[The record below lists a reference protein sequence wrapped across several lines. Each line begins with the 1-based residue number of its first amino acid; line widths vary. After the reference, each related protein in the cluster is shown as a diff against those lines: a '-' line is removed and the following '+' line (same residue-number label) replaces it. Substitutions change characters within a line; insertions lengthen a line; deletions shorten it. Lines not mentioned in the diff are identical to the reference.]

1 MSTEAE
7 AENANRAAE
16 KARKMEQE
24 RNSELEKLKDEQDS
38 AEQKWIKDGG
48 KDSGEAY
55 EAFKKAR
62 EEYEST
68 RTEQVIRANATTLRG
83 FSSEIVTEITKD
95 LTQKVSKIT
104 DENTINKYIER
115 FDKGGKG
122 DKATRWERVKKN
134 IGNNPRMTFENPY
147 SADSIFIKKIPKTG
161 EPIKTW
167 KDKLTPPFLK
177 DLINPEMK
185 SPFAQELAK
194 KARDNP
200 EYAEALRQMKQ
211 TQIDVFTVGVEKP
224 ILELTGKTK
233 TEVESDMEKIENDKN
248 MDEGQKLSA
257 KIEYGNKLLEENLEK
272 IKERAGDKKA
282 TDWYKWIKL
291 IGVLSAIGFGIWA
304 ACTVACDLAAAMNGC
319 YAYSPQGE
327 KMQTDIVPLP
337 NSQCSNDG
345 NSSSGNECK
354 EKVSEDDKKKGDKP
368 CCNTCGGCSTGREQN
383 CAKQDCCKYELDRFG
398 FPDNKIDDAT
408 KSTRKDY
415 VYKYECYTGLGAFNK
430 LAEEAMKNVLNLGGI
445 GKILITAAIVIGCL
459 IGGYFLIELILSFV
473 RK

>member
-1 MSTEAE
+1 MSPE
-7 AENANRAAE
+7 AENANNASNA
-16 KARKMEQE
+16 ARKIEE
-24 RNSELEKLKDEQDS
+24 ENKSKLEKLKDEQDR
-38 AEQKWIKDGG
+38 AEQNWI
-48 KDSGEAY
+48 DSTPEQTKETYEAY
-55 EAFKKAR
+55 KEAR
-62 EEYEST
+62 EQYEST
-68 RTEQVIRANATTLRG
+68 RTEQVVRANATTLRG
-83 FSSEIVTEITKD
+83 FSSEIVTQITKD
-95 LTQKVSKIT
+95 LTQKVSEIT
-104 DENTINKYIER
+104 DENVQQQYIKR

-122 DKATRWERVKKN
+122 NNATRWDRVKDK

-147 SADSIFIKKIPKTG
+147 SADSIFIKKNPKTG

-177 DLINPEMK
+177 NLINPEK
-185 SPFAQELAK
+185 LSPFAQELAK

-233 TEVESDMEKIENDKN
+233 TEVQSDMEKIDNDNN
-248 MDEGQKLSA
+248 MNEAQKLSA

-272 IKERAGDKKA
+272 IKETAGDKKA

-327 KMQTDIVPLP
+327 KMQTDIVPLGG
-337 NSQCSNDG
+337 SECSTDG
-345 NSSSGNECK
+345 NNSTGQECTK
-354 EKVSEDDKKKGDKP
+354 ADN
-368 CCNTCGGCSTGREQN
+368 CCNTCGGCSKGRKQN
-383 CAKQDCCKYELDRFG
+383 CAKSECCKYERDRFG
-398 FPDNKIDDAT
+398 FPDNKIDDDPT

-430 LAEEAMKNVLNLGGI
+430 LAEDAMKNVLNLGGI